1 MITWNNKRRGKT
13 NIQQRSDKGLA
24 IDSWCR
30 AFLQAVVHHL
40 DAMSLDHK
48 FLLLIYENLAHF
60 GRKKKQF
67 TFKIRWVDI
76 LECE

>member
-13 NIQQRSDKGLA
+13 NIQQMSDKGLA

-48 FLLLIYENLAHF
+48 FLLLIYENLV
-60 GRKKKQF
+60 GRKKNSLLLRYGGWIF
-67 TFKIRWVDI
+67 
-76 LECE
+76 